1 MIRIVE
7 LRPDDMNTPAPW
19 LTAERPAPVPF
30 VGALACWANA
40 ADANRKDERNRLTV
54 SFMWR
59 LPFEVRAVPPLF
71 ATGGVTD
78 DRIHASTDVRP
89 IARCLRY
96 GRPAPINSD
105 ANPATKRPNA
115 IHLGCMVNLVG
126 SPPNPR
132 DVRLRHVMSGCN
144 RVVSQCEMAGASVTI
159 PHRHRPNNAPTA
171 GTFRVGRRE
180 ARSLSERWPA
190 DPLLAPHRLQFKAI
204 DAR

>member
-1 MIRIVE
+1 MRPAIPCSTGLHSTFLPGLGWFVGVPMIRIVE
-7 LRPDDMNTPAPW
+7 LRPDDMNTPALW

-132 DVRLRHVMSGCN
+132 DVRLRRVLSDGN
-144 RVVSQCEMAGASVTI
+144 EVVSQCKNGVC
-159 PHRHRPNNAPTA
+159 
-171 GTFRVGRRE
+171 
-180 ARSLSERWPA
+180 
-190 DPLLAPHRLQFKAI
+190 
-204 DAR
+204 